1 MPKVNLKENFGWCQI
16 ANFLAYKDLRAA
28 LVVWRFLFK
37 KVDIFMLCSCE
48 KLFVKE
54 DGHFVVQFRFY
65 IAQNVCLARFRSYRV
80 LFFRIKH
87 FFGLY
92 F

>member
-1 MPKVNLKENFGWCQI
+1 MKE
-16 ANFLAYKDLRAA
+16 
-28 LVVWRFLFK
+28 
-37 KVDIFMLCSCE
+37 E
-48 KLFVKE
+48 
-54 DGHFVVQFRFY
+54 GHFVVQFRFY